1 MILFDYCVWSNS
13 SSASFSHQDLTTTYL
28 GRKKHSTFFYCTDKY
43 KNPTQASSLST
54 SRNNHNASRI
64 SATDQIF
71 PDENIHRIMET
82 SCSLYCM
89 LLFWGKLGTRVK
101 PYHRDNIWQSLDD
114 SVLWYFILWTPNTQ
128 LLFLTQ
134 KIQIYSIYLNV
145 KGKQQMCLNKWL
157 HLKMPLKRGLSHSGV
172 NDERH
177 FSKIKFWILM
187 RVKKYDC
194 IILNSTYF

>member
-43 KNPTQASSLST
+43 KNPTQVSSLFT

-64 SATDQIF
+64 SATDQIL

-128 LLFLTQ
+128 LLFLTK

-145 KGKQQMCLNKWL
+145 KANSKCALINDFI
-157 HLKMPLKRGLSHSGV
+157 LKCH
-172 NDERH
+172 
-177 FSKIKFWILM
+177 
-187 RVKKYDC
+187 
-194 IILNSTYF
+194 